1 MNTSQKYEEL
11 QEKAKIAKNKAF
23 QRKIARDTLRK
34 QNSLQGALKRVCEEA
49 RRDTWSTSHKNCFRG
64 SISIDGK
71 GETEAHL
78 DKKYE
83 LWKEYRKAGATVFT
97 ELILKDGS
105 RPDLIVCWNNGDIEI
120 VEVAKT
126 EKEESLLLKE
136 DKYPFKIKV
145 FRI

>member
-1 MNTSQKYEEL
+1 MANPEYSEL
-11 QEKAKIAKNKAF
+11 NRKANIAKNKAF
-23 QRKIARDTLRK
+23 IRKVNRNMLK
-34 QNSLQGALKRVCEEA
+34 SQNSLQGALRRVHDEA
-49 RRDTWSTSHKNCFRG
+49 RADTWCTAHKNCFRG

-71 GETEAHL
+71 GESEAHL

-83 LWKEYRKAGATVFT
+83 LWKEYRRAGAVVFT

-105 RPDLIVCWNNGDIEI
+105 QPDLIVCWNNGDIQI
-120 VEVAKT
+120 VEVAKS

-136 DKYPFKIKV
+136 DKYPFPIKV

>member
-1 MNTSQKYEEL
+1 MNYQKAVESRKRSIERSIVNRRQKQESTL
-11 QEKAKIAKNKAF
+11 Q
-23 QRKIARDTLRK
+23 
-34 QNSLQGALKRVCEEA
+34 SALNRVHQEA
-49 RRDTWSTSHKNCFRG
+49 RRDTWCTSHKNCFRG

>member
-1 MNTSQKYEEL
+1 MNRGAGVRMNYQKAVESRKRSIERSIVNRRQKQESTL
-11 QEKAKIAKNKAF
+11 Q
-23 QRKIARDTLRK
+23 
-34 QNSLQGALKRVCEEA
+34 SALNRVHQEA
-49 RRDTWSTSHKNCFRG
+49 RRDTWCTSHKNCFRG